1 LIARQL
7 QIAARAHCD
16 ASCRRRWAGKFTIRQ
31 FWPDHG
37 ESAAIPIERRAIG
50 AAGFRADAAGFICI
64 DLMRPDAGTRAARA
78 AGNVSCGKMCGCT
91 CSAIHHSLLIVQILQ
106 NLSATRNSRLF

>member
-64 DLMRPDAGTRAARA
+64 DLMRPDAGTALLARRETYRA
-78 AGNVSCGKMCGCT
+78 GKCAVVLVRQSIIPC
-91 CSAIHHSLLIVQILQ
+91 
-106 NLSATRNSRLF
+106 